1 MTWFK
6 RVKDFLETR
15 MNWILLLLVLQVVLL
30 IFGYLDPDLSVGAVG
45 YVALFNLMI
54 IVVFLFFAY
63 LRETAFLK
71 KLSEMREVEELKHK
85 EAANSPMEREVLSY
99 LYAQITRQ
107 KKIVSKQAVTLKEQE
122 QSLTHFVHEM
132 KTPLTAMK
140 LLVEKEPDKEKRN
153 ELLFEWSRMNSM
165 LDNQLYLVR
174 LDSKGRDAYFEKIS
188 LKRMIIEE
196 VQLTRHISQQKGIGF
211 DMDFEED
218 YEVLSDRKWCKMLLR
233 QLITNAVKYSPEG
246 EDISIRAFSQSNHI
260 HLEVC
265 DKGRGIPAKDLPRVF
280 DRGFTSTGH
289 RSETTSSG
297 IGLYLVDQ
305 IKHNLGIKVEIE
317 SVVDEGTK
325 IHLTFPKQN
334 EIVVRKAEVTN
345 LSF

>member
-1 MTWFK
+1 
-6 RVKDFLETR
+6 
-15 MNWILLLLVLQVVLL
+15 
-30 IFGYLDPDLSVGAVG
+30 
-45 YVALFNLMI
+45 
-54 IVVFLFFAY
+54 
-63 LRETAFLK
+63 
-71 KLSEMREVEELKHK
+71 
-85 EAANSPMEREVLSY
+85 
-99 LYAQITRQ
+99 
-107 KKIVSKQAVTLKEQE
+107 
-122 QSLTHFVHEM
+122 
-132 KTPLTAMK
+132 
-140 LLVEKEPDKEKRN
+140 
-153 ELLFEWSRMNSM
+153 M

-196 VQLTRHISQQKGIGF
+196 VQFTRHISQQKGIGF

-246 EDISIRAFSQSNHI
+246 EDITIRAFSQSNHI

-265 DKGRGIPAKDLPRVF
+265 DKGRGIPAKDLPRIF

-317 SVVDEGTK
+317 SVVDEGQK
-325 IHLTFPKQN
+325 YI
-334 EIVVRKAEVTN
+334 
-345 LSF
+345 